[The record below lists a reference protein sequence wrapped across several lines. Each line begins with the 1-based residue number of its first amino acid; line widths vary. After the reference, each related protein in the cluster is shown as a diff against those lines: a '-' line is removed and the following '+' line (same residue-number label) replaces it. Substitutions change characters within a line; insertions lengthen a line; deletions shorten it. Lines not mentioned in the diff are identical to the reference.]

1 MQVSIEHPIV
11 CVRWDDGR
19 KSHFHS
25 TWLRDNCGCEECRVD
40 LSGERLLYTADIPDH
55 LRVVDAFI
63 CNAGHLN
70 IDWSDGHRS
79 IFAQSWLV
87 EYDYSTRSHQHRN
100 DQPAL
105 WERGVRLPEFD
116 HSVLM
121 ASTAVLLEYLD
132 AVHAYG
138 AAIVKN
144 TPPVDGEV
152 VRFAK
157 EIGIIRA
164 VAFGTVHDVLNSPDG
179 YNVAHTALELK
190 PHSDLASYTWP
201 PSFQLLHYLLNAV
214 TGGET
219 ILVDGWNVLAALKQD
234 DPEGYD
240 LLASVPVPFKIFSTT
255 HDTYAEEPII
265 QLHPDG
271 RVRVFRFSNQT
282 VQPLQVHPEL
292 IEPFYKA
299 YKRLGRLISDDQFR
313 VKIKAQSGDMLTIHN
328 HRVLHGRLAY
338 DPSSGNRHLQDLYME
353 WDDVMAKRRV
363 LRGHIPIKAWPE
375 K

>member
-1 MQVSIEHPIV
+1 
-11 CVRWDDGR
+11 
-19 KSHFHS
+19 
-25 TWLRDNCGCEECRVD
+25 
-40 LSGERLLYTADIPDH
+40 LSGERLLYTADIPDD

-63 CNAGHLN
+63 CNVGHLN

-79 IFAQSWLV
+79 IFVQNWLA
-87 EYDYSTRSHQHRN
+87 EYDYSTSSHQHRT
-100 DQPAL
+100 DQPSL
-105 WERGVRLPEFD
+105 WGRSVRLPEFD
-116 HSVLM
+116 HGALM
-121 ASTAVLLEYLD
+121 ASTAILLEYLD

-144 TPPVDGEV
+144 TPPIDGEV

-157 EIGIIRA
+157 EIGVIRT
-164 VAFGTVHDVLNSPDG
+164 VAFGMVHDVLNSPDG

-219 ILVDGWNVLAALKQD
+219 ILVDGWNVLAVLKQD

-240 LLASVPVPFKIFSTT
+240 LLASVPVPFKIFSIT

-271 RVRVFRFSNQT
+271 RIRVFRFSNQT
-282 VQPLQVHPEL
+282 AQPLQIHPEL
-292 IEPFYKA
+292 VEPFYKA
-299 YKRLGRLISDDQFR
+299 YKRLGQLISDDRFR

-338 DPSSGNRHLQDLYME
+338 DSSSGNRHLQDLYME